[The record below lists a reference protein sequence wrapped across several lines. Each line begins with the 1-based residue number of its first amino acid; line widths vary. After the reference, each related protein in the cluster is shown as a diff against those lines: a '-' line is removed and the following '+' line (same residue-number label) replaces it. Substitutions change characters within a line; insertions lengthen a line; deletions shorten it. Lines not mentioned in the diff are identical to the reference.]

1 MAVCVLVALA
11 VATLEYFL
19 QTDNF
24 SLAYVAAHSNTA
36 LPWYYKLA
44 ALWSGQEG
52 SLLWWTFLLSIYV
65 FFALFLN
72 RKRHPE
78 LMPYVGVILAGVQ
91 IFFLTLNNFIESPFR
106 ILGAADGTGVMHMR
120 SEEHTSELQSPVHL
134 VCRLLLEKKK

>member
-44 ALWSGQEG
+44 ALWYGQEG
-52 SLLWWTFLLSIYV
+52 SLLWWRFLLSFYV
-65 FFALFLN
+65 FFALFLK
-72 RKRHPE
+72 RKRHPWRIA
-78 LMPYVGVILAGVQ
+78 YFGFILGRVQ
-91 IFFLTLNNFIESPFR
+91 IFCFFLNNFIESSFR
-106 ILGAADGTGVMHMR
+106 ILV
-120 SEEHTSELQSPVHL
+120 
-134 VCRLLLEKKK
+134 